1 MTRTQIRELAIAAAV
16 TAAASAIAASMASA
30 LTTYLITRAAAGQE
44 KKEQASAFARQL
56 MVAQTPLYQSWLN
69 R

>member
-1 MTRTQIRELAIAAAV
+1 MTKSEMRELAIAAAV

-30 LTTYLITRAAAGQE
+30 LTTYLITRAMANQE

-56 MVAQTPLYQSWLN
+56 LSSQVPLYQSWP
-69 R
+69 RR